1 MQLDQEH
8 KGFSF
13 LKEGPLDMRMN
24 PLTELSAED
33 IINDW
38 SERDLGNI
46 FHNYGEE
53 PKWKEVA
60 KVIVEARKK
69 CRIKTTK
76 QLATIIEGCRSRVK
90 GRLHPATL
98 VFQGLRIAVNK
109 ELDVLK
115 EGLEQAIQ
123 FLSSEG
129 RIGVIS
135 FHSLEDRIV
144 KNMFRDAATPLRE
157 GKEKLIPL
165 MTLLTKKPIIPTFA
179 EIRAN
184 ARSRSAKL
192 RFAQKN

>member
-24 PLTELSAED
+24 PLSELSAED

-46 FHNYGEE
+46 FRNFGEE
-53 PKWKEVA
+53 PKWKEIA
-60 KVIVEARKK
+60 KVIVDARRK
-69 CRIKTTK
+69 CRIETTK
-76 QLATIIEGCRSRVK
+76 QLANIIEGCRSRVK

-98 VFQGLRIAVNK
+98 VFQALRISVNK

-123 FLSSEG
+123 FLSAEG
-129 RIGVIS
+129 RMGVIS

-144 KNMFRDAATPLRE
+144 KNIFRDAATPLRE
-157 GKEKLIPL
+157 GKEKLMPL
-165 MTLLTKKPIIPTFA
+165 MTLLTKKPIIPTLA

-192 RFAQKN
+192 RFAEKN